1 MASPES
7 GVVLALS
14 SVMMCSV
21 LRYFQSMW
29 QGICTLMMNVVCAC
43 CEECCGP
50 CDVVWNVYTVCVM
63 SLVVCR
69 WVSYAYA
76 CCCVPFRYFVLA
88 KLIP

>member
-1 MASPES
+1 MFGAQIFPKH
-7 GVVLALS
+7 GKVYAL
-14 SVMMCSV
+14 
-21 LRYFQSMW
+21 L
-29 QGICTLMMNVVCAC
+29 NVVCAC
-43 CEECCGP
+43 CKECCGP